1 MKFLMIV
8 LAIHAVVEM
17 FSNKRNNAEEN
28 KADEMNEKVLHPAE
42 FMLR

>member
-8 LAIHAVVEM
+8 LAIHTIVEM
-17 FSNKRNNAEEN
+17 ISNKRKNAEQN
-28 KADEMNEKVLHPAE
+28 MADEMNEKVLHPAE